1 VIERAADE
9 GGDTA
14 LLKRN
19 YYLTLGLRMTQ
30 RENGLRHAFYDLVR
44 HYHPDSVGANGTPFY
59 QEIVEAYH
67 VLSDSDR
74 RDDYARGLSD
84 AGPSVARGAAW
95 PLPDFN
101 SPRDSELPT
110 AARFLGN
117 SRISWPSL
125 DLVREQV
132 LKNFLRARP
141 PRQKRAEA
149 IDAQLTLTPE
159 DAARG
164 GIAMIEAPAIYPCPA
179 CHGSGQDDGLPCPVC
194 DELGVVEEKE
204 SIPVEIPAMFEP
216 HQQIEIPLRGLGI
229 HNFYLRLHLDV
240 APQ

>member
-1 VIERAADE
+1 VIERTADE
-9 GGDTA
+9 GGNNA

-19 YYLTLGLRMTQ
+19 YYLTLGLRMTS
-30 RENGLRHAFYDLVR
+30 ENGLRHAFYDLVR
-44 HYHPDSVGANGTPFY
+44 HYHPDSVGANATPFY

-67 VLSDSDR
+67 VLSHSDR
-74 RDDYARGLSD
+74 RDDYARGLSH
-84 AGPSVARGAAW
+84 AGPSVAMEGAW
-95 PLPDFN
+95 LLPDFN
-101 SPRDSELPT
+101 SPRDSALPT
-110 AARFLGN
+110 AVRLIGN

-132 LKNFLRARP
+132 LKNFLRAQP

-149 IDAQLTLTPE
+149 INAQLMLTPE

-179 CHGSGQDDGLPCPVC
+179 CHGSGQDDGCPCPVC
-194 DELGVVEEKE
+194 DEIGVVEEKE

-216 HQQIEIPLRGLGI
+216 YQQIEIPLRGLGI
-229 HNFYLRLHLDV
+229 HNFYLRLHLHV